1 MKTIVFII
9 CLFGLTVL
17 SNAQT
22 IALQETVIE
31 LNNTYLNAVNADNA
45 AECVKILEEKV
56 VNYNR
61 ELTPLYNE
69 VYDTYKV
76 SFYIPEG
83 KIIAEYDTDGKI
95 IRTIEKYNDVRLPL
109 IVMQAI
115 AKRFPNWGIISDAY
129 HINYHC
135 EKDTVKQ
142 EYKIK
147 IKNENEIIT
156 VKTNETGMFL

>member
-1 MKTIVFII
+1 MKTIVFIMF
-9 CLFGLTVL
+9 LFGLTVL

-83 KIIAEYDTDGKI
+83 KIIAVYNTDGKI
-95 IRTIEKYNDVRLPL
+95 IRTIEKYNNVRLPL

>member
-22 IALQETVIE
+22 IALQETVTE

-61 ELTPLYNE
+61 ELSPLYNE